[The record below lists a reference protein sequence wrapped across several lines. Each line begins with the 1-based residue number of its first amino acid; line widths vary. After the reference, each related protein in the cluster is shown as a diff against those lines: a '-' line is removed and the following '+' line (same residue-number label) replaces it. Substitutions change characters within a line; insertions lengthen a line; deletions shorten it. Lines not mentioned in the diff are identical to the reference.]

1 MVPPSLYVPR
11 GIGRNK
17 IKRIKTNEETSFRSA
32 SGYSSSAAKGG
43 GIIDFLRSLIDK
55 KIMPSSE
62 MNMPNGAHGGARGL
76 RNPALPDSEKKRIVF
91 LKNAISV
98 RDKRKK
104 I

>member
-1 MVPPSLYVPR
+1 MR
-11 GIGRNK
+11 GNPKFLEKNRKNITPGAMK
-17 IKRIKTNEETSFRSA
+17 VKRATSFRSA

-43 GIIDFLRSLIDK
+43 GIIDILRSLIDK

-91 LKNAISV
+91 LKKCHLGA
-98 RDKRKK
+98 
-104 I
+104 